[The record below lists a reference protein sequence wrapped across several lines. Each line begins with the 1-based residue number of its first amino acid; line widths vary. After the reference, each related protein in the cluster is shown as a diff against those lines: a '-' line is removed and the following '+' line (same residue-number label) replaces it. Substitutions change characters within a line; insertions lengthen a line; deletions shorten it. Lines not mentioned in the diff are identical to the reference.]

1 MRNRAGEADGP
12 RQERAVV
19 LSPDQHLF
27 GPGPLEVGAVFRP
40 QQLPHDANFG
50 VEGLQGEGG
59 EQGALIH
66 LGRGFPRL
74 PVGQDDG
81 LDGTEDIGLQEDIF
95 PGIVPP
101 EIENLVLGVS
111 FFDGVHLLRRGFVD
125 QDHRDGGRQAFEQL
139 VQQGLGIFRPPQDQD
154 MLRRFNGFQTFL
166 LAKLAFNED

>member
-1 MRNRAGEADGP
+1 MRNRAGEAMAPAKSELSYCP
-12 RQERAVV
+12 RIN
-19 LSPDQHLF
+19 HLL
-27 GPGPLEVGAVFRP
+27 GPGPLQVGAVFRP

-81 LDGTEDIGLQEDIF
+81 LDGAADIGLQEDIF

-101 EIENLVLGVS
+101 EIENLVL
-111 FFDGVHLLRRGFVD
+111 
-125 QDHRDGGRQAFEQL
+125 RD
-139 VQQGLGIFRPPQDQD
+139 IF
-154 MLRRFNGFQTFL
+154 L
-166 LAKLAFNED
+166 